1 MRLCAYAHTSIGL
14 VAIDSHSRL
23 ARPGSYAP
31 MRIQALLRNVSI
43 CRNWRGVAIIAPSVP
58 AGTPEAF
65 RPLFI
70 YPLK

>member
-1 MRLCAYAHTSIGL
+1 MIL
-14 VAIDSHSRL
+14 
-23 ARPGSYAP
+23 
-31 MRIQALLRNVSI
+31 MLRNI
-43 CRNWRGVAIIAPSVP
+43 TIRRNWRGVATIAPSVP